1 MSHTNERE
9 RKTTK
14 CGCFAAGQNQN
25 REKRPQKRPKK
36 QGAMT
41 STQNKWGSPALSRPR
56 KFINDLSPE
65 AKIKE
70 WKKWSCFFTSSDTRG
85 MDLRL
90 GLMSGMLSM
99 LL

>member
-1 MSHTNERE
+1 
-9 RKTTK
+9 
-14 CGCFAAGQNQN
+14 
-25 REKRPQKRPKK
+25 
-36 QGAMT
+36 MT

-56 KFINDLSPE
+56 KFINVFLSPE

-70 WKKWSCFFTSSDTRG
+70 WKKWYCIFTSSDTRG

>member
-14 CGCFAAGQNQN
+14 CGCAAAGQNQN

-36 QGAMT
+36 QGIAH
-41 STQNKWGSPALSRPR
+41 KIDGGALLFPALGNSLMFYLPRPKSR
-56 KFINDLSPE
+56 SG
-65 AKIKE
+65 
-70 WKKWSCFFTSSDTRG
+70 KKWSCFFTSSDTRG